1 MNAMR
6 TDVRVCPF
14 CGEPPGDGVFC
25 AACGRNLAAVEQ
37 LPTRADWTA
46 GAGRVGAPPA
56 FASGA
61 EATGAF
67 LAAMRAA
74 GDPGMTE
81 TPVEGSS
88 GLLRRA
94 ARLEGWVVRPVERND
109 EDLKDGHY
117 VPGLVLTPAGHYH
130 RLDNKVRGWGTRDF
144 PRFEH
149 SVSAEPVDAPDD
161 ARLAGELAAVLEANG
176 LATA

>member
-1 MNAMR
+1 MQAD
-6 TDVRVCPF
+6 THVCPF
-14 CGEPPGDGVFC
+14 CGEPPGAGVFC
-25 AACGRNLAAVEQ
+25 AACGRNLAAVDQ
-37 LPTRADWTA
+37 LPTRAEWTA
-46 GAGRVGAPPA
+46 GAGRTAAQPA

-61 EATGAF
+61 EATEAF

-74 GDPGMTE
+74 GDPGMTA
-81 TPVEGSS
+81 TPVAGSS

-94 ARLEGWVVRPVERND
+94 GRLEGWVVRPVERNE

-130 RLDNKVRGWGTRDF
+130 RLDNKIRGWGTRDF

-149 SVSAEPVDAPDD
+149 SVSGEPVEPPDE
-161 ARLAGELAAVLEANG
+161 ARLSGELAAVLEANG
-176 LATA
+176 LATG